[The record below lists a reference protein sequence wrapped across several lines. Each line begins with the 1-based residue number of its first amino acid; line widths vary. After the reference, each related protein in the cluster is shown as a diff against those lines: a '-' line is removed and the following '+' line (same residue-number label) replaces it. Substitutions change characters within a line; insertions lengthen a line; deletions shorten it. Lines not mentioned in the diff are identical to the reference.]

1 MHRGTQF
8 AVDWEERVNFDRLR
22 ADRLRKTH
30 DSMRREGLDGLILFK
45 PDSIRYAASVKGTTS
60 YWWLLEHVVV
70 PLDRDPIVFFS
81 GTERDRVLR
90 WCPWLKGRV
99 RPAAHLE
106 GVGAERDQLVE
117 RWAVDMKRLLA
128 DEGVGL
134 RVGIDIAN
142 PTMIRM
148 LQAVGLDVVDGE
160 SCAYLAREVKT
171 QDEIEI
177 LATACTIADSAL
189 WHVMKS
195 IEPGMRETDVNAV
208 AMKKLRE
215 LGAESMMRSTTAAG
229 VHSDPYYR
237 LTGGSDKIIGPQ
249 ELVIFDCIFQYM
261 GYWSDTART
270 FLCGRAA
277 SKDQRKAHKDA
288 YDKLYAGFDAIRPGN
303 TTADVLKQ
311 WPQPDDMSR
320 YTLDFGHGIGV
331 SLHEAPWITPAS
343 AAHPMEFKPGQVLA
357 LETYAA
363 SNGHGCRLE
372 ENLVVTE
379 KGAELLSRALYDERL
394 L

>member
-30 DSMRREGLDGLILFK
+30 ESMRQAGIDALILFK
-45 PDSIRYAASVKGTTS
+45 PDSIRYAASIKGTTS
-60 YWWLLEHVVV
+60 YWWLLEHCIV
-70 PLDRDPIVFFS
+70 PLDKAPLVFVS
-81 GTERDRVLR
+81 GTERDRMMR
-90 WCPWLKGRV
+90 FCPWLKGRIH
-99 RPAAHLE
+99 PAAHLE
-106 GVGAERDQLVE
+106 GVGDERDRLVE
-117 RWAVDMKRLLA
+117 AWAQNIRRLLEG
-128 DEGVGL
+128 EGVGR

-148 LQAVGLDVVDGE
+148 LQGVGFDVVDGE
-160 SCAYLAREVKT
+160 SCAYLAREIKT
-171 QDEIEI
+171 PDEIEL

-189 WHVMKS
+189 WHVMKGV
-195 IEPGMRETDVNAV
+195 EPGMRETDVNAV

-237 LTGGSDKIIGPQ
+237 LTGGSDKIIGPD

-270 FLCGRAA
+270 FLCGRTA
-277 SKDQRKAHKDA
+277 SADQKKAHRMA
-288 YDKLYAGFDAIRPGN
+288 YDKLYAGVDAIRPGN

-311 WPQPDDMSR
+311 WPQPEDMSK

-343 AAHPMEFKPGQVLA
+343 AAHPMEFRPGQVLA

-363 SNGHGCRLE
+363 SNGHGVRLE

-379 KGAELLSRALYDERL
+379 TGAQVLSRALYDDRL